1 MKEFV
6 AVVPWQASDAVE
18 NFFMERGALG
28 VSIEKFDIKGPTET
42 VRGFFLSDQITP
54 RLKRSFNAY
63 LKDIEA
69 YFPSK
74 ARWRSSIRVLPASD
88 WQERWKV
95 FFRPV
100 RVTPRLVIQP
110 PWETYKA
117 DGHETV
123 VEIDPGMAFG
133 TGLHASTRLCLEII
147 DEEIDRRI
155 GEGRGV
161 ALLDVGT
168 GSGILAIAAAKLG
181 ARPVMG
187 IDIDERVIAAARQN
201 VKRNRVE
208 GSAKISSRDLDAIVR
223 CFDLVIANIDFK
235 TLADLKVSL
244 TPHVSLNGRLVLS
257 GILKEERDGLKE
269 MFGGV
274 KLRLV
279 KEENREGW
287 SALVF
292 ERS

>member
-1 MKEFV
+1 MNTTKEMKEIV

-18 NFFMERGALG
+18 NFFMEQGALG
-28 VSIEKFDIKGPTET
+28 VSIERFDIEGPTET
-42 VRGFFLSDQITP
+42 VRGFFLTSQITS
-54 RLKRSFNAY
+54 RLKRSVNAY

-69 YFPSK
+69 YFPSEVQ
-74 ARWRSSIRVLPASD
+74 WRSSIRVLPASD
-88 WQERWKV
+88 WQERWN
-95 FFRPV
+95 
-100 RVTPRLVIQP
+100 
-110 PWETYKA
+110 
-117 DGHETV
+117 
-123 VEIDPGMAFG
+123 FG

-147 DEEIDRRI
+147 DEEIDRWI
-155 GEGRGV
+155 GEDRGV

-187 IDIDERVIAAARQN
+187 IDIDERAIAVARQN

-208 GSAKISSRDLDAIVR
+208 GSAKITSRDLDAIVR

-244 TPHVSLNGRLVLS
+244 TRHVSLNGRLVLS
-257 GILKEERDGLKE
+257 GILKEERDRLKV